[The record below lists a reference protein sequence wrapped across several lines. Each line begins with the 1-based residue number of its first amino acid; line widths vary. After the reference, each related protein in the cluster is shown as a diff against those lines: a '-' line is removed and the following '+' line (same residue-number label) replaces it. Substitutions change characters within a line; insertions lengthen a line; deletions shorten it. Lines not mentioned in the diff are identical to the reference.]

1 VNGTGT
7 RDAHPDGVGASGRHH
22 HEAIK
27 IAATPTSAAAMA
39 QTNRFVH
46 MRATVV
52 RGALRAHAIF
62 NQ

>member
-1 VNGTGT
+1 
-7 RDAHPDGVGASGRHH
+7 
-22 HEAIK
+22 
-27 IAATPTSAAAMA
+27 MA

-62 NQ
+62 NQWLLPGAERHLIALARVARCPLPDIYRPHTTAKLR